1 MKLLSLEMPEYLKEL
16 QKLFTGKAK
25 FFTNRT
31 YEVEKRLQIKA
42 NSTVP
47 GNYET
52 TKISAKGSGC
62 STVVE
67 HPPYDKEVRF
77 ES

>member
-31 YEVEKRLQIKA
+31 YEVEKSLQIKA

-52 TKISAKGSGC
+52 QRFQPRE
-62 STVVE
+62 VV
-67 HPPYDKEVRF
+67 VAQW
-77 ES
+77 